1 MNTEIYSAFL
11 RIHFECGKMRTKG
24 NSKVDTSHK
33 LKTSVLQ
40 NVHQYATKLMT
51 PPFVIIWQGT
61 RFGVN
66 QGHATRRVNQVIH

>member
-11 RIHFECGKMRTKG
+11 RIHFECGKMRIRG

-33 LKTSVLQ
+33 LKTSALQ

-51 PPFVIIWQGT
+51 PP
-61 RFGVN
+61 
-66 QGHATRRVNQVIH
+66 

>member
-11 RIHFECGKMRTKG
+11 RIRFECGKMRTKG

-33 LKTSVLQ
+33 LKTSALQ

-51 PPFVIIWQGT
+51 PPFVITWQRNKIWGEPGT
-61 RFGVN
+61 RGTK
-66 QGHATRRVNQVIH
+66 G